1 MNEQEFLISE
11 GPWTVPVLGQLLQ
24 WNEMAFLY
32 EMMYN
37 CIDQGPDSPQD
48 GLSPSCLCQV
58 LAIKGKPIN
67 WKIVLTQR

>member
-37 CIDQGPDSPQD
+37 CIDQGPDSPQE
-48 GLSPSCLCQV
+48 
-58 LAIKGKPIN
+58 
-67 WKIVLTQR
+67 WIVSKLFMSGTCY